1 MRSALRNLLWG
12 CVVMAAFS
20 PAVRACINDR
30 EVGKAEREFK
40 SSYMGQTP
48 SGEPSPTSGPD
59 QSPTVP
65 MAFLSLGSAMVLGAF
80 VFSLNRPSLRR

>member
-1 MRSALRNLLWG
+1 MGSAFRKLILG
-12 CVVMAAFS
+12 CVVTAALS
-20 PAVRACINDR
+20 PAVQACINDR

-48 SGEPSPTSGPD
+48 SGEPSPTTGPE

-65 MAFLSLGSAMVLGAF
+65 MAFLGLGSALVLGAF
-80 VFSLNRPSLRR
+80 VVSLNRPGHRG